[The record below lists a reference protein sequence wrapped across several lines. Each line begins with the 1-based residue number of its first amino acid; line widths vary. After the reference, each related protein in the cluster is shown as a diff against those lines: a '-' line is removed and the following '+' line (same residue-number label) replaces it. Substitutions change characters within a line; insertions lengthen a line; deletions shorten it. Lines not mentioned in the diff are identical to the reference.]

1 MEGTW
6 VWPKLGHTVPNQYCF
21 RSFRIVYTEKFGG
34 CLQTRLKNTLWE
46 RLSWLDLKMTA
57 GLKTDRQWSPSI
69 ERCTHVILQDSSIG
83 ESPVY
88 THPLVS
94 FPSRILLDY
103 LITKKKSNIHKL
115 SWKLILHITFSIF
128 GQPFGNCHSFSS
140 RYPERLHWTAR
151 ELLHPDPPVSS

>member
-1 MEGTW
+1 MIG
-6 VWPKLGHTVPNQYCF
+6 
-21 RSFRIVYTEKFGG
+21 
-34 CLQTRLKNTLWE
+34 
-46 RLSWLDLKMTA
+46 WLE
-57 GLKTDRQWSPSI
+57 TDRQWPPCI

-94 FPSRILLDY
+94 FPSDILGLLY
-103 LITKKKSNIHKL
+103 QNKSNIHKL

-128 GQPFGNCHSFSS
+128 GQPFRNRHSFSS

-151 ELLHPDPPVSS
+151 ELLHPDPPVSSECLNPMPGDQNLAGFRPLGTVMRAIPTTKKTLLHQQEAV